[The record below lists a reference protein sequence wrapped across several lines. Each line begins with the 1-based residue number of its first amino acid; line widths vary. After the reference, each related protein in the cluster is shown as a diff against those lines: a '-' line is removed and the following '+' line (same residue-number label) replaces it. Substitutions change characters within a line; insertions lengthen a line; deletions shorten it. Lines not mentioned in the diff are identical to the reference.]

1 MGGAHLESTTI
12 RRLESRQNPH
22 AGKRALRSLSRLY
35 LFSVAQIANLPY
47 RRLQIGTALAV
58 FRRPGQGAV
67 LQDGI
72 LRYSAARPS
81 RNQSSA
87 DWESAVS
94 RIGNPQGS
102 ADCQS
107 AKQQIDNL
115 RYEKS
120 SRGATISADTD
131 RLAVCAT
138 NTTEALNRYPQR
150 RLQGFIAFLAG
161 LLGPVHAPQAAD
173 RDWPVYL
180 GDKSSTH
187 FSTL

>member
-1 MGGAHLESTTI
+1 M
-12 RRLESRQNPH
+12 
-22 AGKRALRSLSRLY
+22 
-35 LFSVAQIANLPY
+35 
-47 RRLQIGTALAV
+47 

-72 LRYSAARPS
+72 LRYSAARRT

-94 RIGNPQGS
+94 RIGNPQTF

-131 RLAVCAT
+131 ADTDRLAVCAT
-138 NTTEALNRYPQR
+138 NTTEALKRYGALRSKGSPFAPDPCGAR
-150 RLQGFIAFLAG
+150 TAATPTVGRFGWVSRSPDRVRGLKRALPIVFTGDTVAARKTDERLCH
-161 LLGPVHAPQAAD
+161 PPS
-173 RDWPVYL
+173 R
-180 GDKSSTH
+180 T
-187 FSTL
+187 

>member
-1 MGGAHLESTTI
+1 MQVT
-12 RRLESRQNPH
+12 PH
-22 AGKRALRSLSRLY
+22 PPYGHPLPY
-35 LFSVAQIANLPY
+35 LFSVAQIVNLPY
-47 RRLQIGTALAV
+47 RRLQIGRALAV

-72 LRYSAARPS
+72 LRYSAARRS

-94 RIGNPQGS
+94 RIGNPQTF

-131 RLAVCAT
+131 RLAEDEGDLLAARPRG
-138 NTTEALNRYPQR
+138 EIIG
-150 RLQGFIAFLAG
+150 LQ
-161 LLGPVHAPQAAD
+161 
-173 RDWPVYL
+173 
-180 GDKSSTH
+180 
-187 FSTL
+187 